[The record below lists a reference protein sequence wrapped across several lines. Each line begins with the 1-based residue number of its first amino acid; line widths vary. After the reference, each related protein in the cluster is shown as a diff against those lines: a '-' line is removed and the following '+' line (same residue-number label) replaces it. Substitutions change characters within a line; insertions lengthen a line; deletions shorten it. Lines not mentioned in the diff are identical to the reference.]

1 MRHPV
6 RWIVATMLP
15 LVALVG
21 LEAAAVSRQAAEAF
35 AQKVVIIRANAEAA
49 GKPGTR
55 RTTVTQD
62 ELNSWFM
69 YHAPP
74 LLPTGLSQPQVTI
87 VGQGRVA
94 GQAIVDLD
102 VVAKRRSSG
111 GTFDP
116 WSLLGGK
123 VPVAVTGILHTR
135 DGMARFEVQTAEVSG
150 VPVPTTL
157 LQELLGYYTRT
168 PDHPQG
174 VRLDDVFS
182 LPTKIRH
189 IEVGQAQAV
198 VVQ

>member
-6 RWIVATMLP
+6 RWLVAAMLP

-21 LEAAAVSRQAAEAF
+21 VEAAAVSRQAAEAF
-35 AQKVVIIRANAEAA
+35 AQKVVVIRSHAETAE
-49 GKPGTR
+49 KPGAR
-55 RTTVTQD
+55 RTTITQD
-62 ELNSWFM
+62 ELNSWFL

-74 LLPTGLSQPQVTI
+74 LLPTGISQPQVTI
-87 VGQGRVA
+87 IGQGRVT
-94 GQAIVDLD
+94 GQAIVDLG

-111 GTFDP
+111 GAFDP
-116 WSLLGGK
+116 WSLVGGK
-123 VPVAVTGILHTR
+123 VPLTVTGILHTR

-157 LQELLGYYTRT
+157 LQELAAYYTRT
-168 PDHPQG
+168 PAHPQG
-174 VRLDDVFS
+174 VRLDDVFM
-182 LPTKIRH
+182 LPTKIRQ